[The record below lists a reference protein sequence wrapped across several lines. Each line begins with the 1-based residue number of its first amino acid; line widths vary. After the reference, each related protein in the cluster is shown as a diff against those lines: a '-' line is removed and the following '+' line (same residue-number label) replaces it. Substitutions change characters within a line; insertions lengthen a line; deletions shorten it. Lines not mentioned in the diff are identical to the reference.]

1 MEENNNEKKN
11 KNEEQQIKPLLKH
24 KKDRTKSKTEHKGIV
39 WDNKT
44 IEEQYLER
52 KLHPR
57 QKIDEPKTPYTPY
70 EEGDDVYLQKI
81 NEVNKIQ
88 PTEDVLN
95 SVFNQLENVKTEGQ
109 KEEEFLQKRHKA
121 YANEFTEAKKFF
133 KEHENINNEDEH
145 DEELIEETINN
156 TLINKFSGKITKKLE
171 EEKK

>member
-1 MEENNNEKKN
+1 MEEKKKKKKN
-11 KNEEQQIKPLLKH
+11 ENEEHPIKPLLKH

-70 EEGDDVYLQKI
+70 EEGDDIYLQKI

-133 KEHENINNEDEH
+133 KENENINNEDEH
-145 DEELIEETINN
+145 DKELIEETINN

>member
-1 MEENNNEKKN
+1 MEENNKEKKN
-11 KNEEQQIKPLLKH
+11 ENEEHPIKPLLKH

-70 EEGDDVYLQKI
+70 EEGDDIYLQKI

-121 YANEFTEAKKFF
+121 YANEFTEAQKFRN
-133 KEHENINNEDEH
+133 EHIDDDEKAHNEL
-145 DEELIEETINN
+145 EEKTINN
-156 TLINKFSGKITKKLE
+156 TLINKFAGKVTKEAKKD
-171 EEKK
+171 EK